1 LTVHRDILL
10 NTVFPAELVPLR
22 AVLVSF
28 TSVIIGL
35 VIVMIADIFPGSLS
49 FWIILVPIILLLP
62 MLFVTGLIWLPSLAN
77 LVLPDIQQVL
87 SYLMMVQLI
96 ESPIDTRLRMLPPGF
111 SIIIWPLP
119 YFGWLNFLQRSA
131 TRTRSYRPSASD

>member
-1 LTVHRDILL
+1 M
-10 NTVFPAELVPLR
+10 
-22 AVLVSF
+22 LVSF

-35 VIVMIADIFPGSLS
+35 VIVMIADIFRGSLS

-62 MLFVTGLIWLPSLAN
+62 MLFITGLIWLPSLAN

-96 ESPIDTRLRMLPPGF
+96 ESPIDTRLRCF
-111 SIIIWPLP
+111 R
-119 YFGWLNFLQRSA
+119 Q
-131 TRTRSYRPSASD
+131 ASR